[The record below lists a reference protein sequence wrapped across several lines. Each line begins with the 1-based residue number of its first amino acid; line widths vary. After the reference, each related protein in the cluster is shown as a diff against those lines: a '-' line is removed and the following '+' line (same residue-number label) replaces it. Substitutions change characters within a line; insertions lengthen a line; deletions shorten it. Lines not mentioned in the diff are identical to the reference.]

1 VRNWKMLHLY
11 LSRATELGIAD
22 SGHLNGGGSVAAA
35 IIMKTFPDSF
45 WSRLSFYSQFDAS
58 GR

>member
-1 VRNWKMLHLY
+1 MTRPRAQLEMLHLY

-35 IIMKTFPDSF
+35 IIMKTFPDSG
-45 WSRLSFYSQFDAS
+45 WPVTSIAQR
-58 GR
+58 